1 MRLVNES
8 GQQVAYWIQ
17 TGTDAECGNIPVDGY
32 VDYPEFDNQV
42 NVYVGFNTEGT
53 DVPFSI
59 NCTNTGTGQ
68 QVEMALVV
76 EAGG

>member
-17 TGTDAECGNIPVDGY
+17 SGTNSDCGQIDIDGY
-32 VDYPEFDNQV
+32 VDMPSYDNQS
-42 NVYVGFNTEGT
+42 NVYVGFNTIGT

-59 NCTNTGTGQ
+59 NCTDTGTGQ

-76 EAGG
+76 ENG